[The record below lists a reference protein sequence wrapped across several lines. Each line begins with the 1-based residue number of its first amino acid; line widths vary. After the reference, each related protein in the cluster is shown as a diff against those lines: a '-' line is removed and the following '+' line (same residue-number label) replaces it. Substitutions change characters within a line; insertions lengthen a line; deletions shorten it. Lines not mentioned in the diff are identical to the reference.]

1 MSDLR
6 HVSPV
11 HMLLIWIATLVKQ
24 SVRQIAVR
32 MCLLAILS
40 AALVQSAPAMAADG
54 AVHAFFARQLWTGAS
69 DPIID
74 AVMLVSEGQIT
85 AVGKRG
91 EIEIP
96 ATAIRVDLP
105 AGVVVPGFVIAES
118 SIGIAQDDERTLTPE
133 VRAVDGFDL
142 FADYSRYLSAGITT
156 VQISP
161 GQQRLMP
168 GQTAVVKLAGEDPS
182 SRILSSTESLRI
194 ILSRESA
201 SAPRIYEP
209 PVGAVSVD
217 NPLDPTI
224 PQVSQSLSAR
234 MAGLRAVFA
243 AVRTGKQDESGRLDL
258 DALRLALKSG
268 RIRISASTEA
278 EIRAAGLLFDE
289 IQNGQDARLHLILS
303 GCDQL
308 KTVLQNEA
316 RIASTGFVLKPQI
329 KPGQVSNP
337 AVPDFDA
344 EPEKE
349 IWEFAAE
356 LLQRGAKDAVA
367 ITADADSD
375 LDDILFLAGLF
386 KRGGLSDV
394 QTLQLLTSNPA
405 RMLGVSEKVGTLA
418 AGRDADFVV
427 LTGAPFD
434 SGTLVQSTWVNGRQV
449 FDREASSRQTLL
461 KASSV
466 YINGQHQIMGG
477 SVLIAGSQIRSVG
490 SKVSAP
496 ADVTIRDFPGAVI
509 IPGFVDL
516 GTGLGFGGAVSRI
529 SLSTKLGDRLAS
541 DDPAI
546 AYARQGGVTTAV
558 FAASDSP
565 SPLLVFKLGDKPRLL
580 KEPAGIRFS
589 MPANLT
595 SGVPALSKTLAAGK
609 AYADAW
615 TKYEAEMVAYKKAMT
630 EYEAELARFEAK
642 QKAAA
647 EKAAAEKAAAEKTAG
662 QKTTA
667 AGDGSSGQEAGK
679 SESGDDKSS
688 ERLPEKPGAN
698 SPDSNQ
704 EKPTAEDKQDAAKET
719 AEKSTA
725 ASDSSGKKAE
735 DAQNAGAPVKP
746 AEPRKPAQSAAM
758 EPYRELMAG
767 RIPAVVE
774 ANDLKAVSAAVKLFR
789 EEFKLATILVGA
801 EQCYRLADELRESG
815 VSISVGPTMVRRV
828 ENEVINLPQVLSSH
842 QIPFAFQSNATTG
855 VRQLPLAVQ
864 YAVFRGLSAED
875 ALDGFTSSAAEL
887 LSLQSTIGSL
897 EAGKDADLVVLSG
910 PPFESASEVM
920 AVMID
925 GEWVYERGENP

>member
-1 MSDLR
+1 MSDSR
-6 HVSPV
+6 HVSAAA
-11 HMLLIWIATLVKQ
+11 LLLMGGGLLANP
-24 SVRQIAVR
+24 SVRLTTVR
-32 MCLLAILS
+32 GCLLVMLMTGLMQPAAAI
-40 AALVQSAPAMAADG
+40 AADDK
-54 AVHAFFARQLWTGAS
+54 VHAFFARELWTGAS
-69 DPIID
+69 EPIIN
-74 AVMLVSEGQIT
+74 AVMLVSEGRVT

-91 EIEIP
+91 EINVP
-96 ATAIRVDLP
+96 PNAVSVDLS

-133 VRAVDGFDL
+133 VRASDGFDL

-168 GQTAVVKLAGEDPS
+168 GQTAVVKLAGEDPG
-182 SRILSSTESLRI
+182 SRILSSAESLRI
-194 ILSRESA
+194 ILSQESA

-243 AVRTGKQDESGRLDL
+243 AVRAGKQDESGRLDL
-258 DALRLALKSG
+258 DAVRSALKSG
-268 RIRISASTEA
+268 RVRISARTEA

-289 IQNGQDARLHLILS
+289 IQKGQDRRLHLILS

-308 KTVLQNEA
+308 KTLLQNDA
-316 RIASTGFVLKPQI
+316 RVNSTGFVLRPRI
-329 KPGQVSNP
+329 RPGQVSNP
-337 AVPDFDA
+337 IVPDSDA
-344 EPEKE
+344 EPEKD

-356 LLQRGAKDAVA
+356 LLKRGAKDSVA

-386 KRGGLSDV
+386 RRGGLSDV

-405 RMLGVSEKVGTLA
+405 KILGVGEKVGTLA
-418 AGRDADFVV
+418 SGHDADFVV
-427 LTGAPFD
+427 LTGAPFE

-449 FDREASSRQTLL
+449 FSREASPRQTLL
-461 KASSV
+461 KALSV
-466 YINGQHQIMGG
+466 YVDGQHQINDG
-477 SVLIAGSQIRSVG
+477 SVLIAGSQIRAVG

-496 ADVTIRDFPGAVI
+496 ADVTIKTFPNAVI
-509 IPGFVDL
+509 VPGFVDL
-516 GTGLGFGGAVSRI
+516 GTGLGFGGSVSRI
-529 SLSTKLGDRLAS
+529 SLATKLGDRLAS

-558 FAASDSP
+558 FTSSDSP
-565 SPLLVFKLGDKPRLL
+565 APLLVFKLGDKPRLL
-580 KEPAGIRFS
+580 KEPAGVRFS

-595 SGVPALSKTLAAGK
+595 SGVPALSRTLAAGK

-615 TKYEAEMVAYKKAMT
+615 SKYEADMVEFKKAMA
-630 EYEAELARFEAK
+630 EYESELARYEAK
-642 QKAAA
+642 QKTAAD
-647 EKAAAEKAAAEKTAG
+647 KAAADKAAIEKTP
-662 QKTTA
+662 A
-667 AGDGSSGQEAGK
+667 ATNASGGNDAGK
-679 SESGDDKSS
+679 STSGDDKSS
-688 ERLPEKPGAN
+688 ERREDKPASDSQDNDKEK
-698 SPDSNQ
+698 Q
-704 EKPTAEDKQDAAKET
+704 VEDKQDAAKNS
-719 AEKSTA
+719 AQKSSA
-725 ASDSSGKKAE
+725 ASDTSAKKTE
-735 DAQNAGAPVKP
+735 DAQSSGAPVKP
-746 AEPRKPAQSAAM
+746 VEPKKPAQSAAM

-789 EEFKLATILVGA
+789 EDFKLTTILVGA
-801 EQCYRLADELRESG
+801 EQCYRLADDLRDSG
-815 VSISVGPTMVRRV
+815 VSVSVGPTMVRRV
-828 ENEVINLPQVLSSH
+828 ENELVNLPQVLASH

-864 YAVFRGLSAED
+864 YAVFKGLSAED
-875 ALDGFTSSAAEL
+875 ALNGFTSSAAEL
-887 LSLQSTIGSL
+887 LSLQSMIGSL

-910 PPFESASEVM
+910 PPFESASEVI